1 MRKGIEIDKLFKML
15 KITSNRY
22 KLLLV
27 FYEFMTG
34 IHTKSQ
40 ETYWC
45 KNYAY
50 NTNSLN
56 YMQRIMHEVILVI
69 LALLQIVQ

>member
-1 MRKGIEIDKLFKML
+1 MIKGIEIDKLFKML

-40 ETYWC
+40 ETY
-45 KNYAY
+45 
-50 NTNSLN
+50 
-56 YMQRIMHEVILVI
+56 
-69 LALLQIVQ
+69 